1 MPRFY
6 LEVARTAFRRQ
17 LIYRWANLAGLAAN
31 TFFGVVLSYVY
42 LALYQS
48 RPSAGGFTALD
59 TLRYLWMMQAITMMV
74 LTFGWYDLLLTI
86 RSGDVI
92 ADLNKPCD
100 FFWYWFSREA
110 GRSAYYLIFRG
121 LPTYAIGALLF
132 GLGLPGG
139 PSQWLAFAVTLLGGT
154 ALGITFRFL
163 TNIAAFWIIE
173 GRAAAGLLHTIALFC
188 AGTYMPIA
196 FFPSWLRFAA
206 DWLPF
211 GGMLNVTG
219 EVFTGRLVGA
229 ALVLAI
235 VRQVLWIVALIA
247 LARALTAAAT
257 RRVVLQGG

>member
-31 TFFGVVLSYVY
+31 AFFGVILSYVY
-42 LALYQS
+42 LALYQTRAS
-48 RPSAGGFTALD
+48 VAGFGALD
-59 TLRYLWMMQAITMMV
+59 TLRYLWMMQALTMVV

-86 RSGDVI
+86 RSGDVV
-92 ADLNKPCD
+92 ADLSKPCD

-139 PSQWLAFAVTLLGGT
+139 PAHWLAFGVTLLGGT
-154 ALGITFRFL
+154 ALGISYRFL
-163 TNIAAFWIIE
+163 TNIAAFWLVE
-173 GRAAAGLLHTIALFC
+173 GRAAAGLLHVIALFC
-188 AGTYMPIA
+188 AGSYLPLA
-196 FFPSWLRFAA
+196 FFPPWLRTLA

-219 EVFTGRLVGA
+219 EVFTGRLVGV
-229 ALVLAI
+229 ALLLAI
-235 VRQVLWIVALIA
+235 ARQVLWIGALIA
-247 LARALTAAAT
+247 LARVLTATAT
-257 RRVVLQGG
+257 RRVVVQGG

>member
-31 TFFGVVLSYVY
+31 AFFGVILSYVY
-42 LALYQS
+42 LALYQTRAS
-48 RPSAGGFTALD
+48 VAGFGALD
-59 TLRYLWMMQAITMMV
+59 TLRYLWMMQALTMVV

-86 RSGDVI
+86 RSGDVV
-92 ADLNKPCD
+92 ADLSKPCD

-110 GRSAYYLIFRG
+110 GRSVYYVIFRG
-121 LPTYAIGALLF
+121 VPTYAIGAALF

-139 PSQWLAFAVTLLGGT
+139 PARWLAFGLSLLGGT
-154 ALGITFRFL
+154 ALGITYRFL
-163 TNIAAFWIIE
+163 TNIAAFWLVE
-173 GRAAAGLLHTIALFC
+173 GRAAAGLLHTVALFC
-188 AGTYMPIA
+188 AGTYVPVA
-196 FFPSWLRFAA
+196 FFPLWLRALA

-211 GGMLNVTG
+211 SGMLNVTG
-219 EVFTGRLVGA
+219 EVFTGRLVAG

-235 VRQVLWIVALIA
+235 ARQALWIVALVA